1 MPKRAWKAW
10 GRHRFKQMSDARPG
24 FRIGSPEPQVADFT
38 AICTARVWLSVAVGL
53 DLFSP
58 WSVGWSMKAEQAAF
72 KIRLP
77 QPYGDR
83 GPRGIG

>member
-1 MPKRAWKAW
+1 M
-10 GRHRFKQMSDARPG
+10 
-24 FRIGSPEPQVADFT
+24 ADFT